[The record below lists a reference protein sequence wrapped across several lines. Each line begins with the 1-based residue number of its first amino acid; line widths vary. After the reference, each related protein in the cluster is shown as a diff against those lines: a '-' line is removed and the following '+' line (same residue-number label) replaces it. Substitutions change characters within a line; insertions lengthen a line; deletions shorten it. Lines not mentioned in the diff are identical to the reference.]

1 MQNFPSIP
9 VFVNHIYMDILKESN
24 PKDIF
29 LQQKIIPT
37 NKIERLDGLI
47 FLFNLAEV
55 KQLC

>member
-1 MQNFPSIP
+1 MQNFPSMP

-37 NKIERLDGLI
+37 NKIERLDGFI
-47 FLFNLAEV
+47 IRSNLTEL